1 MGNRKNIFDM
11 SKNLPLLP
19 RFVTDVSELWRV
31 IYGSQ
36 SIIYGCLRLTTIWRS
51 VRNRKKNPCMWTR
64 YYRGDTV
71 VTPNVHCNTGEI
83 VIKQFGNATGIGYNV
98 VVFTK
103 NYIICVP
110 EAFICK
116 EGANCGPEILVMF
129 RAVFFEVS
137 SHWFFSNINDMISC
151 AAIFFPVVFP
161 EFPEFVS
168 GHITFVLSFPE
179 GWIHIWHWG
188 WLLIS

>member
-1 MGNRKNIFDM
+1 MLGDC
-11 SKNLPLLP
+11 
-19 RFVTDVSELWRV
+19 VT
-31 IYGSQ
+31 
-36 SIIYGCLRLTTIWRS
+36 
-51 VRNRKKNPCMWTR
+51 N
-64 YYRGDTV
+64 RGDTV
-71 VTPNVHCNTGEI
+71 VKPNVHCNTGEI
-83 VIKQFGNATGIGYNV
+83 VVKQFGNATGIGHNV

-137 SHWFFSNINDMISC
+137 LHCFFSNINDMISC

-168 GHITFVLSFPE
+168 GHIPFVLSFPE
-179 GWIHIWHWG
+179 G
-188 WLLIS
+188 